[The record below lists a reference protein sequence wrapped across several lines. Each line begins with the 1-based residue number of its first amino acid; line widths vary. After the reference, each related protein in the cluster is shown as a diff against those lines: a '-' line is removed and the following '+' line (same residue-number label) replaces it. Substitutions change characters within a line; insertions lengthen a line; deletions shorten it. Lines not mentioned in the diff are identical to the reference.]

1 LIKEVCSPS
10 LLLQASS
17 NELQKLRETL
27 GVHTCDRRPP
37 RSVIAARFPSFR
49 IEECFT
55 ENDEL
60 YNPDLRE
67 TLDERRIRLASAIE
81 EIFSTD
87 DSIYIAISGHGGAI
101 RSILEVLG
109 HRDFEL
115 KTGGILPVVV
125 KVSMAQ
131 ITE

>member
-1 LIKEVCSPS
+1 M
-10 LLLQASS
+10 
-17 NELQKLRETL
+17 
-27 GVHTCDRRPP
+27 
-37 RSVIAARFPSFR
+37 
-49 IEECFT
+49 
-55 ENDEL
+55 
-60 YNPDLRE
+60 
-67 TLDERRIRLASAIE
+67 ASAIE